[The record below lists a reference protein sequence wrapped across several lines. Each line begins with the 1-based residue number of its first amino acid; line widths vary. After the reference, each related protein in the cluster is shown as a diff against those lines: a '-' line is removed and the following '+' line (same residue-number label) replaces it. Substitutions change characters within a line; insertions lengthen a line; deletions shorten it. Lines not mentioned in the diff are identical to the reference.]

1 MDRKTVTFLII
12 GNRHGVSRRIVVPLA
27 WIKAAIIVLAVL
39 VIVLIVGMVDY
50 SGLLIESVQIKKL
63 KAEREQLLSRDEVVQ
78 GSGPSFVLRKI
89 LEEEPEWSTLLA
101 SVARALP
108 PNVWL
113 VSFKTAAKQDAR
125 SKRGI
130 IVNGTAKTPA
140 ALASFLN
147 ALEENPY
154 FEKVVLTSSKEEI
167 GVFNFSASCDIT
179 PKRKS

>member
-1 MDRKTVTFLII
+1 MIQRINFIQKEGLQITYGTLLW
-12 GNRHGVSRRIVVPLA
+12 GLGGVVFTCLA
-27 WIKAAIIVLAVL
+27 IQGIVLLAHYRTKSQFKL
-39 VIVLIVGMVDY
+39 FN
-50 SGLLIESVQIKKL
+50 EEIKKL